1 MEFSCNLQLGK
12 IPTLVTG
19 KTQELG
25 GHFSKNSAQGRN
37 SGWIF
42 PGFVQVMG
50 SGTILKNSTQEYGL
64 QTHPGF
70 GKGNFPKTL
79 PREEIVVG
87 FSRICADGGNHSQKL
102 FPRKCFTDPPRNW
115 NRKFPQNFSQARISD
130 WIFPG
135 HCRWEKN

>member
-1 MEFSCNLQLGK
+1 MIIIREKLLEIWRLGK
-12 IPTLVTG
+12 SFREISTRRRWVLPIEGVAEGGSFPVICSWEKFPHLS
-19 KTQELG
+19 QERP
-25 GHFSKNSAQGRN
+25 KNRVDISPR
-37 SGWIF
+37 
-42 PGFVQVMG
+42 
-50 SGTILKNSTQEYGL
+50 
-64 QTHPGF
+64 
-70 GKGNFPKTL
+70 TL